1 MKNYIVRVISEQA
14 NVIGLACVTTD
25 LVNESC
31 RLHGAYPTASAALG
45 RALTGGALMASLL
58 KMGQRLALKIEGSGP
73 LRKIIVEAD
82 YEGNVRG
89 FVGVPE
95 VDLPPKNGKFDVA
108 GAVGSE
114 GVLTVIK
121 DTGRKELYNG
131 VVRIR
136 TGEIAE
142 DIAHYFAESEQIP
155 TAVALGVYMEPSLD
169 ITAAGGFLVQSLP
182 PSDENMIDRLIGN
195 IGRLPPYTQ
204 MLRAGQAPE
213 SILEAIF
220 SGIPY
225 VTLER
230 HELFYR
236 CTCSRERIERVLVSL
251 GREEL
256 ADMIDKQGKADV
268 TCEFCRKSYHLS
280 RRELAALLESMQDQ
294 GNSR

>member
-1 MKNYIVRVISEQA
+1 MKSYVVRVISEQA

-31 RLHGAYPTASAALG
+31 GLHGAYPTACAALG
-45 RALTGGALMASLL
+45 RALTGGALMAALL
-58 KMGQRLALKIEGSGP
+58 KLGQRLALKLEGNGP
-73 LRKIIVEAD
+73 LGKIIVEAD
-82 YEGNVRG
+82 YAGNVRG

-95 VDLPPKNGKFDVA
+95 VDLPPRNGKFDVA
-108 GAVGSE
+108 GAVGTE

-131 VVRIR
+131 VVKIR

-195 IGRLPPYTQ
+195 IGKLPPYTE
-204 MLRAGQAPE
+204 MLRAGQTPE
-213 SILEAIF
+213 TILKAIF

-251 GREEL
+251 GRDEL

-280 RRELAALLESMQDQ
+280 GQELVELLDAM
-294 GNSR
+294 